1 MMKFTPKGLS
11 VRAHSRSSWLESEAG
26 VNPGWAIPSIPRP
39 PASDTAAANSG
50 GETAPIPACW
60 IGIVQPTN
68 SVNLV
73 VIMLYVSLNAPL
85 MLLADVRQLSHETP
99 HRATSKVRS

>member
-11 VRAHSRSSWLESEAG
+11 VRAHLRSSRLETEAG
-26 VNPGWAIPSIPRP
+26 VAPGWAIPSTPRP

-85 MLLADVRQLSHETP
+85 IVDRERQTLSHETP
-99 HRATSKVRS
+99 HIVT